1 MSLRA
6 ACGGSADAT
15 ASAACSRSSDAVK
28 KFDTPGTSKLTPDQ
42 QDYYAERFGG
52 TRYTHVQ
59 DQPARPSRKA
69 RRLAK
74 RGKRHAE

>member
-1 MSLRA
+1 M
-6 ACGGSADAT
+6 
-15 ASAACSRSSDAVK
+15 K